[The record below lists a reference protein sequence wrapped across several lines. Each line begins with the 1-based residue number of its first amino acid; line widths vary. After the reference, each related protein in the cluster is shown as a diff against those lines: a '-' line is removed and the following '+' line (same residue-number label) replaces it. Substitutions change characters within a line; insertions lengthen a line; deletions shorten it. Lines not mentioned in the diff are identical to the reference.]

1 MKKYIFIVALFSML
15 FGLDYALEDVNT
27 TSPTFE
33 EIVGPSYFQ
42 DQGFPVSI
50 NYFGWETWG
59 GWRGIFAQLCNLSN
73 TNEWDTN
80 KAVLIGIGKALGG
93 DSGLNGMINQ
103 NGVNSPWVQDPEG
116 EVWEAFL
123 GDENAPRKQV
133 ILLDQDLTPRYQFQ
147 YSGGSLNNNEISEL
161 IQAIATLVDEA
172 STILGD
178 MNNDQNLN
186 VLDVIILVNI
196 ALGNAELDLNG
207 DINGDDGVNIL
218 DVVLLVNIILGT

>member
-1 MKKYIFIVALFSML
+1 M
-15 FGLDYALEDVNT
+15 
-27 TSPTFE
+27 
-33 EIVGPSYFQ
+33 
-42 DQGFPVSI
+42 
-50 NYFGWETWG
+50 
-59 GWRGIFAQLCNLSN
+59 CNLSN